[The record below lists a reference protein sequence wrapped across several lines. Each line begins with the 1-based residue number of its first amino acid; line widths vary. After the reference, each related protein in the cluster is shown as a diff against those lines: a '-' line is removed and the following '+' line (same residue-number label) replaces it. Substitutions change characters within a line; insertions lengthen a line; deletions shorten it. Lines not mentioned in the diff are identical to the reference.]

1 VSEHSHA
8 ERLPRRAELSP
19 EELALLLG
27 ADRFDAAGESTE
39 PGPVVVETHD
49 AAAAPETTTP
59 ADAVQP
65 PTGAPRPVGDTDL
78 VQAILEQSPNFEDL
92 ALRAVRERTGEPL
105 ARIVTG
111 GAAEAMVAAGT
122 ASALGADRAFVAPM
136 PPDRRHAWALWLG
149 RWLVLRQR
157 TSHRAALSPWDDA
170 TGYPAWQRARPQVAQ
185 RIAASRMRREPLF
198 LSILSIRDEEFWNRR
213 SQVLVDDAFLMRAA
227 AAIDAAVHPGD
238 ELSRLDADTFVV
250 ASGRASAAA
259 ELAQALR
266 AEIARLPGDG
276 PRSLSVA
283 VGAAEAPWDATDP
296 DALLAIACERA
307 AAAR

>member
-1 VSEHSHA
+1 MSEHSHA

-27 ADRFDAAGESTE
+27 ADRFDAADESTE
-39 PGPVVVETHD
+39 PGPAAIATDD
-49 AAAAPETTTP
+49 AAASPETTTP

-92 ALRAVRERTGEPL
+92 ALRAIRERTGEPL

-149 RWLVLRQR
+149 RWLLLRQR
-157 TSHRAALSPWDDA
+157 TSNRAALAPWDDA

-198 LSILSIRDEEFWNRR
+198 LSVLSIRDEEFWNRR

-283 VGAAEAPWDATDP
+283 VGAAEAPWDAIDP
-296 DALLAIACERA
+296 DALLAIARERA

>member
-27 ADRFDAAGESTE
+27 ADRFDAAE
-39 PGPVVVETHD
+39 PTPAPRAPAEAIDVEV
-49 AAAAPETTTP
+49 AP
-59 ADAVQP
+59 ADAVQA
-65 PTGAPRPVGDTDL
+65 PTGDSRHVGDTDL

-92 ALRAVRERTGEPL
+92 ALRAIRERTGEPL

-122 ASALGADRAFVAPM
+122 GSALGADRAFVAPM
-136 PPDRRHAWALWLG
+136 APDRRLAWALWLA
-149 RWLVLRQR
+149 RWLTLWQR
-157 TSHRAALSPWDDA
+157 TATRGALSPWDDA

-198 LSILSIRDEEFWNRR
+198 VSVLCIRDEEFWNRR
-213 SQVLVDDAFLMRAA
+213 SQVLADNAFLMRAA

-250 ASGRASAAA
+250 ASGRAAAAA

-283 VGAAEAPWDATDP
+283 VGTAEAPWDAIDP
-296 DALLAIACERA
+296 DAVLAIARERA